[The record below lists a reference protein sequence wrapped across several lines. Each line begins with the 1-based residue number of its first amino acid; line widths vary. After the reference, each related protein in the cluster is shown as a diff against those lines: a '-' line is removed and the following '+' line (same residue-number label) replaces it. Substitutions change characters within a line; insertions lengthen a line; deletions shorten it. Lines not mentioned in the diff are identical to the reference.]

1 LRTKGRQ
8 VGEGSLTVRPL
19 GCKPLV
25 CRSQQWGGA
34 AQGSDPL
41 L

>member
-8 VGEGSLTVRPL
+8 VGEGSLTVRPR

-25 CRSQQWGGA
+25 CRS
-34 AQGSDPL
+34 
-41 L
+41 